1 MLDASRR
8 NILILASCQGLYLSC
23 ASIGIA
29 LSALVGSKLA
39 PTAALATLPYSLI
52 VLTTACTTVPM
63 SFLMAKVGRRTGFIT
78 GASLGGL
85 GGGVSAV
92 AIFSGSFVA
101 FCIGNALMGC
111 FQASSQYYR
120 YAAADAAEQNV
131 KGRAVSWVLTGGVI
145 AAVFGPTIAAYSKD
159 IFPREMFAG
168 SFVAISVLAVV
179 AITLLATLRL
189 PDVVNVSPT
198 KGGRPLGTIAR
209 QPAFTAAVANSVI
222 GYAVMSFIMT
232 ATPLAVVACGNTS
245 DAAIG
250 VIRVHLIGMFLPSF
264 FTGRLIAR
272 FGVSAILV
280 TGATLS
286 LLCAT
291 VALLGTNLPYF
302 WLALIL
308 LGVGWN
314 FMYIGGTTLLTST
327 YHPQE
332 RAKVQATNEFLTFGS
347 VALASLA
354 SGGVFGHF
362 GWHAVNYGVI
372 PLLLVAILT
381 VGWCSVSQHR
391 LSERGVI

>member
-8 NILILASCQGLYLSC
+8 NVLILASCQGLYLSC

-63 SFLMAKVGRRTGFIT
+63 SFLMAKVGRRAGFIT

-85 GGGVSAV
+85 GGGISAV

-168 SFVAISVLAVV
+168 SFVAISVLAVA
-179 AITLLATLRL
+179 AITLLASLRL
-189 PDVVNVSPT
+189 PDVVNASPT
-198 KGGRPLGTIAR
+198 KGPAGR
-209 QPAFTAAVANSVI
+209 Q
-222 GYAVMSFIMT
+222 
-232 ATPLAVVACGNTS
+232 
-245 DAAIG
+245 
-250 VIRVHLIGMFLPSF
+250 
-264 FTGRLIAR
+264 
-272 FGVSAILV
+272 
-280 TGATLS
+280 
-286 LLCAT
+286 
-291 VALLGTNLPYF
+291 
-302 WLALIL
+302 
-308 LGVGWN
+308 
-314 FMYIGGTTLLTST
+314 
-327 YHPQE
+327 
-332 RAKVQATNEFLTFGS
+332 
-347 VALASLA
+347 
-354 SGGVFGHF
+354 
-362 GWHAVNYGVI
+362 
-372 PLLLVAILT
+372 
-381 VGWCSVSQHR
+381 
-391 LSERGVI
+391 